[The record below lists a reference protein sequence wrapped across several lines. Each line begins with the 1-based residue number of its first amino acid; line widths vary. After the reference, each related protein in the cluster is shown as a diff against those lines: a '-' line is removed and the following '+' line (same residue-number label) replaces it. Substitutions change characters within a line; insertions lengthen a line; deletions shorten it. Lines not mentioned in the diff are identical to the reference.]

1 MKSGKTG
8 LKLNVQKTKIVTS
21 QDRLP
26 SLCEEMATHFSSLA
40 WEIPGTEE
48 PGGLWSTG
56 SQESD
61 MTELLNHHHLVILRC
76 ADLESP

>member
-40 WEIPGTEE
+40 WRIPQTEE
-48 PGGLWSTG
+48 PDGLQSMGLQTVG
-56 SQESD
+56 HD
-61 MTELLNHHHLVILRC
+61 
-76 ADLESP
+76 

>member
-1 MKSGKTG
+1 MPQTVKHLPAMQETR
-8 LKLNVQKTKIVTS
+8 V
-21 QDRLP
+21 P
-26 SLCEEMATHFSSLA
+26 SLGWEDPLEKEMATHFSSLA

-61 MTELLNHHHLVILRC
+61 MTERLNHHHLVILRC